1 MKGGIRIQE
10 GGGVNRWGSNEQGL
24 FNDSIQDF
32 DLEICI
38 SEIDRTC

>member
-1 MKGGIRIQE
+1 MKGGDKDTGR
-10 GGGVNRWGSNEQGL
+10 GGVNKWGSNEQGL